1 MPETYKSQGTKLTA
15 TTSTTIYSGVSG
27 TAIVNSVNVS
37 NVDTNF
43 PCSISIYL
51 NKGGTSYSII
61 SNLSIPYGSSFQCL
75 DSPLI
80 CETGNT
86 ITAVASNANRLETI
100 VSVLELT

>member
-1 MPETYKSQGTKLTA
+1 MPETYKSQGTKLT
-15 TTSTTIYSGVSG
+15 TTSSTTIYSGVSG
-27 TAIVNSVNVS
+27 TGIVNSINIS
-37 NVDTNF
+37 NVNEGI
-43 PCSISIYL
+43 PCIISVYL

-61 SNLSIPYGSSFQCL
+61 SNLSVPYGASFQCL